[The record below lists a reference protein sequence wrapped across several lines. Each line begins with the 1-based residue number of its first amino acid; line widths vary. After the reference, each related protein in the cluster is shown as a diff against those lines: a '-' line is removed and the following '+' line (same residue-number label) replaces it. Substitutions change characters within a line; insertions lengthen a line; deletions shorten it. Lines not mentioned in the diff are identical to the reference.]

1 MDFIEIVF
9 TTKYGNFIMRFYKK
23 GMFSDLSVGD
33 VMNIVIKT
41 YNDEK
46 DYIYI
51 SPVNGNSMFIKKKFI
66 VGFYAHE
73 DNT

>member
-1 MDFIEIVF
+1 MEFIEVVF

-23 GMFSDLSVGD
+23 GMFSDLSIGD

-73 DNT
+73 DYT

>member
-1 MDFIEIVF
+1 MDFIEVVF
-9 TTKYGNFIMRFYKK
+9 TTKYCNFTIKIYKDK
-23 GMFSDLSVGD
+23 QYSDITVED
-33 VMNIVIKT
+33 VMSNVLKA

-66 VGFYAHE
+66 VGFYTHE
-73 DNT
+73 DNS